1 MSAFETCEVMK
12 GKMPSRVDEFVASRT
27 LDRVVDVLQ
36 AVVPLHVNLKLD
48 LQTKDGF
55 ILT

>member
-1 MSAFETCEVMK
+1 MSAFATCEVMK